1 MHKQMCNVS
10 DMEILRKNQKE
21 IWRDF
26 KKYSNGNEECFDRLA
41 TAHSTLKDISTETC
55 KTEKQREKR
64 LKNVTEYP
72 KTIPKDIIYA

>member
-1 MHKQMCNVS
+1 MQEQMCNVS
-10 DMEILRKNQKE
+10 DMEILRKNQRE

-26 KKYSNGNEECFDRLA
+26 KKYSHRNEECFDRLA
-41 TAHSTLKDISTETC
+41 TAYSALKDMSTETC

-64 LKNVTEYP
+64 LKNATEYP